1 MQREK
6 FVAAMQQEMREIAA
20 LQTMLKNLQ
29 KVEERGY
36 EKADANRLHAI
47 ADLFAASNESLI
59 NTYYKVKD
67 EAGRQLP

>member
-6 FVAAMQQEMREIAA
+6 FVAAMQQEMREIHA
-20 LQTMLKNLQ
+20 LQLMLKNLQ

-36 EKADANRLHAI
+36 ENADANRLHAI

-67 EAGRQLP
+67 EADRQLP